1 MNSNQSAGAVG
12 SGGDVSGDSLS
23 TAVFAFLSEKTGELS
38 PYSVIHL
45 RASLRPLVAALG
57 DPPTAAVTYADLRGY
72 VDGLHLRY
80 KPGTIRPIVGDLRQ
94 FFRWAKKRRLVERNP
109 AKRLRAPSRR
119 VVAAATAPKSAVE
132 RDVLAV
138 LGHMAG
144 QLERVVWRDLFGN
157 LCAAPV
163 AEWRPAE
170 RQIARDLFILSFLY
184 ETGCRAG
191 ELWALGRVALDRA
204 VDAPGPVE
212 PRTVYAV
219 TSTGKTGAALLRFT
233 QATADLWVL
242 WRGVHPGGEYAVV
255 NWKRRQQPAPMT
267 TPGISKMLLRR
278 CAAAGVAPFRAHS
291 LRHAKV
297 KRARGAVGLEVAGRL
312 IGHASAIVTAGYG
325 LPDGD
330 ELDAAAVA
338 TGLRTRLF

>member
-1 MNSNQSAGAVG
+1 MNSNQTAGAVV
-12 SGGDVSGDSLS
+12 SAGDVSGDRLS
-23 TAVFAFLSEKTGELS
+23 IAVLAFLSEKTGELS

-94 FFRWAKKRRLVERNP
+94 FFRWAKKRRLIPKNP

-119 VVAAATAPKSAVE
+119 VIAATTAPKSAVE

-163 AEWRPAE
+163 ADWRPVE

-191 ELWALGRVALDRA
+191 ELWALGRVVLDRA
-204 VDAPGPVE
+204 VDAPG
-212 PRTVYAV
+212 TVYAV

-233 QATADLWVL
+233 QATADMWFI
-242 WRGVHPGGEYAVV
+242 WNGVHPGGEYAVV

-297 KRARGAVGLEVAGRL
+297 KRARGTVGLEVAGRL